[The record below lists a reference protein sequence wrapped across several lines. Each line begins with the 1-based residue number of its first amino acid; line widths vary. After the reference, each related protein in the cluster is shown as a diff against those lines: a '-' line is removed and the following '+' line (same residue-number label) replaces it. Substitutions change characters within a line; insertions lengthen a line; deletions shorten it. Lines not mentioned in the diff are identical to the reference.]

1 MPRRHA
7 AIASVGLVT
16 RAVFS
21 LVSIV
26 LMILAAALLGYSVVQ
41 VIGSLR
47 AADAAFGASLLDAVG
62 YAVIALAVFE
72 VAKYILEEEVIN
84 PSEMRY
90 TGEARRSITKFL
102 SIIAIAVFLE
112 ALVLVASVGKQDVA
126 MMLYP
131 TLLLLAGIALIVGLG
146 LYQRLSAAAEIAVG
160 GARGEAEA
168 ERQSGNGNQR

>member
-1 MPRRHA
+1 MPPRHA

-21 LVSIV
+21 LVSLV

-41 VIGSLR
+41 VITSLS
-47 AADAAFGASLLDAVG
+47 AQDAFGARLLDAVG

-112 ALVLVASVGKQDVA
+112 ALVLVSSVGKQDVA
-126 MMLYP
+126 LMLYP

-146 LYQRLSAAAEIAVG
+146 LYQRLSASAEIAVG

-168 ERQSGNGNQR
+168 ERQSGTNHQG